1 MKSITI
7 ESLERADKD
16 KVLVVDI
23 RLEEVPERYISGGSQ
38 PSDGRI

>member
-23 RLEEVPERYISGGSQ
+23 RPEEQYQRGTGTI
-38 PSDGRI
+38 